1 MKKPALLIMAVTF
14 TMIGILVLEFHLS
27 NTTSI
32 NLIPDDYLE
41 LMEVVSN
48 QKSRILLVGEDLP
61 FPESIDHQVIS
72 NIEDLSDSVIGQNDF
87 IIIHVSNNSSN
98 HSFTLDQ
105 IQTLKLLNQE
115 GVSIIFVVLSSYDF
129 LNIDSE
135 LAASYP
141 YGVGVIMMN
150 PNSFDQGLYEIY
162 APNTNNLEL
171 RLYNVLRM
179 IVPR

>member
-27 NTTSI
+27 SDTSL

-41 LMEVVSN
+41 LIEVVSN
-48 QKSRILLVGEDLP
+48 QESKILLIGEDLP
-61 FPESIDHQVIS
+61 FPESIEHQVLT
-72 NIEDLSDSVIGQNDF
+72 NFADLSNAVLGENDF
-87 IIIHVSNNSSN
+87 VIIHASDNSSN

-105 IQTLKLLNQE
+105 IQILKLLNQQ
-115 GVSIIFVVLSSYDF
+115 GVSIIFVGLSSYDF

-150 PNSFDQGLYEIY
+150 PNAFDQGLYEIH

-179 IVPR
+179 MVPR